1 MTCVLGHRNLPYKAN
16 LKIGKF
22 LIFWGGRFLNIRY
35 PKHFTSFLLL
45 SDDIKDIKYLI
56 KKLVLLLI
64 LTFFF

>member
-1 MTCVLGHRNLPYKAN
+1 MVLNYLQ
-16 LKIGKF
+16 F
-22 LIFWGGRFLNIRY
+22 FWGGRYLNFRY